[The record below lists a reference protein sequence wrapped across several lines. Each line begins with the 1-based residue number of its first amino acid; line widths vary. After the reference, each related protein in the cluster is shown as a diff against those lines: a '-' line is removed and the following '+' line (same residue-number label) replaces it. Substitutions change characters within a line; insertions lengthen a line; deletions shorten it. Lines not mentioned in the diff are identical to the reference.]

1 MGKIQVTKT
10 AHNSGHKG
18 SIFSLTKG
26 RFPHT
31 FFSGADDGLVVEWNA
46 EKQGDGIVLVQV
58 NRPVYS
64 MLLMNEARQL
74 ICGTASGN
82 LHLID
87 LTTKKEI
94 RNIEAHTLG
103 VFDICLLNQTIVTG
117 GGDGWICEWDLNL
130 NLIRKLKC
138 SDKSIRSI
146 AYNSLLNQIATG
158 SSDHHIRLLNAET
171 FTVTNEWKAHAN
183 SVFSVVYHPVLPL
196 LYSGGRDALLK
207 SWQLNDTLQ
216 PELNIPAHTLHINQI
231 SFSPNQNWF
240 VTVSMDKTIKLWDA
254 TTNQLLKVVDKA
266 RDDGHVTS
274 VNKVLWL
281 SPNEFVTCSDDKTVM
296 GWEVTETG

>member
-10 AHNSGHKG
+10 AHYSGHKG

-46 EKQGDGIVLVQV
+46 EKQGDGVVLVQV

-64 MLLMNEARQL
+64 MLLINNSTQL

-87 LTTKKEI
+87 LVTKKEI

-103 VFDICLLNQTIVTG
+103 VFDICLLNQSLVTG
-117 GGDGWICEWDLNL
+117 GGDGWICEWDLSL
-130 NLIRKLKC
+130 NLIRKHKC
-138 SDKSIRSI
+138 SDKSVRSI
-146 AYNSLLNQIATG
+146 AYNPLLKQMAAG
-158 SSDHHIRLLNAET
+158 SSDHCIRLFDAGTLALKG
-171 FTVTNEWKAHAN
+171 EWKAHTN
-183 SVFSVVYHPVLPL
+183 SVFTVVYHPTLPL

-207 SWQLNDTLQ
+207 NWDVHDPQK
-216 PELNIPAHTLHINQI
+216 PELDIPAHTLHINQI
-231 SFSPNQNWF
+231 AFSPNQNWY

-254 TTNQLLKVVDKA
+254 TTNELLKVVDKA
-266 RDDGHVTS
+266 RNDGHMTS

-281 SPNEFVTCSDDKTVM
+281 SATEFVTCSDDKTVM
-296 GWEVTETG
+296 AWEVSEAD